1 MTMIHRL
8 TQSWGGLAV
17 AASLFTGVALLMQAT
32 PAIAQPA
39 SSQSAPAQTAP
50 SQTAPAQA
58 APSSADAAQA
68 GRPLSATPDA
78 PQAGQPA
85 VIEDPQVIQFLS
97 TYRLGSGDVLSVRIF
112 GEPELSST
120 GMRLTDSGT
129 VFLPTIGELKVGG
142 LTLGEIEKLVA
153 DRLRGRILINP
164 RVSVSVDQYRPFFIN
179 GMVKSPGAYPYQPGL
194 TVRKATSLSGG
205 LQERASLRKIFVIRA
220 DDPKQSS
227 VRLDIDTRIFPGDIV
242 TIEESFF

>member
-32 PAIAQPA
+32 PAVAQPA
-39 SSQSAPAQTAP
+39 SSSAPAQTAP
-50 SQTAPAQA
+50 SPTDAP
-58 APSSADAAQA
+58 QA
-68 GRPLSATPDA
+68 GQPRSATPDA

-227 VRLDIDTRIFPGDIV
+227 VRIDIDTRIFPGDIV